1 MTPQDFDIDVM
12 LTPKHIAFIMDG
24 NGRWATE
31 RGYPR
36 SAGHKAGYEH
46 IPDVLKI
53 CHDLGVEVV
62 SGYAWSTENW
72 GRPKQESA
80 FILRALEK
88 HLPRFVQELHGRNIR
103 FIHSGSTE
111 HLTSKARKR
120 LDDAAALTSEN
131 TGGVF
136 NLAYNY
142 GGRAEIIRAV
152 KQLMAEVKAKDTLAV
167 DDIESH
173 LFTAGL
179 PEVDL
184 VIRTG
189 GDMRL
194 SNFMLWQSAYAVL
207 YVAKN
212 YWPAITQSDIESG
225 IRYYSE
231 VMAVAA

>member
-1 MTPQDFDIDVM
+1 M

-31 RGYPR
+31 REWSR

-46 IPDVLKI
+46 IPDVLEI
-53 CHDLGVEVV
+53 CYELGVEVV

-88 HLPRFVQELHGRNIR
+88 HLPRFVNELHNRNVR
-103 FIHSGSTE
+103 FIHSGFTA
-111 HLTSKARKR
+111 HLPPKARKR
-120 LDDAAALTSEN
+120 LEEAVVLTAQNS
-131 TGGVF
+131 GSVF

-142 GGRAEIIRAV
+142 GGRAEIIHAI
-152 KQLMAEVKAKDTLAV
+152 KQLMTEGGGRDAV
-167 DDIESH
+167 TVEDIETR
-173 LFTAGL
+173 LFTVGL
-179 PEVDL
+179 PEIDL
-184 VIRTG
+184 VIRSG

-207 YVAKN
+207 HVAKN
-212 YWPAITQSDIESG
+212 YWPAITQNDIESG
-225 IRYYSE
+225 IEYYNK
-231 VMAVAA
+231 VMTLKE

>member
-1 MTPQDFDIDVM
+1 M

-31 RGYPR
+31 RGWPR

-46 IPDVLKI
+46 IPDVLEI
-53 CHDLGVEVV
+53 CHELGVEVV

-88 HLPRFVQELHGRNIR
+88 HLPRFVNELHHRNVR
-103 FIHSGSTE
+103 FIHSGFTA
-111 HLTSKARKR
+111 HLPPKARQR
-120 LDDAAALTSEN
+120 LEEAVVLTAQN
-131 TGGVF
+131 TEGVF

-142 GGRAEIIRAV
+142 GGRAEIIHAI
-152 KQLMAEVKAKDTLAV
+152 KQLMREVGGRDAVTAE
-167 DDIESH
+167 DIETR
-173 LFTAGL
+173 LFTVGL

-207 YVAKN
+207 YIAKN
-212 YWPAITQSDIESG
+212 YWPAITQGDIESG
-225 IRYYSE
+225 IEYYNK
-231 VMAVAA
+231 VMAGVLKG